1 MLNRRIFE
9 PEHEQFRESVRRF
22 YEAEVAPHAEEW
34 RANGRVS
41 GDVWRKAGA
50 AGFSCMWADE
60 QYGGAGVDDFRFD
73 QILTEELVG
82 ESGFFLSLHNRI
94 VGPYFAK
101 FGTDEQKARFM
112 PGIVSGKQILAIA
125 MTEPGTGSDLAAIR
139 TNAVEKDDHWLLNG
153 SKTYIS
159 NGQLAGLVI
168 VAARTAERG
177 IGLFVVEEG
186 MEGFRRGRQLKKL
199 GLHSQDTSELFF
211 DDVKVPKDNV
221 LGDPARGFQAMMVG
235 LAEERLIGAVGYLA
249 RANRAFDITLD
260 IHHGPQGIR
269 AARRHVPELPFQD
282 GRHANGTRCRAGL
295 RGPLRDGTSRRQPVR
310 RGRCA
315 GETADLRS
323 GRPRGGRM
331 PAAARRRGLYGR
343 IRDFPSLRRCPHQPH
358 LCWHVGDHA
367 RNHRAR
373 AGAGRAGQT
382 GMSGPLSGL
391 TVIEMAAIGP
401 VPLAGQLLGD
411 LGANVVV
418 IDRASGK
425 PDNTDI
431 NRRNKRSIALDL
443 KSEAGRGALLK
454 LLENAD
460 ILIEGFRPGV
470 MEKLGLGPDDCPDH
484 LIYGRM
490 TGWGQDGPLSQTA
503 GHDINYLAITGLL
516 HAIGPKDGPVAATQ
530 HGGRL
535 CRRHNVSAARRVGRA
550 V

>member
-9 PEHEQFRESVRRF
+9 PEHEQFRDSVRRF

-34 RANGRVS
+34 RTDGRVS
-41 GDVWRKAGA
+41 RDVWRKAGA

-60 QYGGAGVDDFRFD
+60 EFGGAGVDDFRFD
-73 QILTEELVG
+73 QILTEELAG

-112 PGIVSGKQILAIA
+112 PDIVSGEKILAIA

-211 DDVKVPKDNV
+211 DDVKVPKENV

-260 IHHGPQGIR
+260 FIMERKAFGRPVGTFQNSRFKMADMRTELDAAQAFVDHCVMEHLDGNLSAEAGAQVKLLTSEVEGRVVDECLQLHGGAGYMDEYEISR
-269 AARRHVPELPFQD
+269 LYADARISRIY
-282 GRHANGTRCRAGL
+282 A
-295 RGPLRDGTSRRQPVR
+295 GTSEIMREII
-310 RGRCA
+310 G
-315 GETADLRS
+315 
-323 GRPRGGRM
+323 
-331 PAAARRRGLYGR
+331 RGL
-343 IRDFPSLRRCPHQPH
+343 
-358 LCWHVGDHA
+358 
-367 RNHRAR
+367 
-373 AGAGRAGQT
+373 
-382 GMSGPLSGL
+382 GL
-391 TVIEMAAIGP
+391 DERTKKV
-401 VPLAGQLLGD
+401 
-411 LGANVVV
+411 
-418 IDRASGK
+418 
-425 PDNTDI
+425 
-431 NRRNKRSIALDL
+431 
-443 KSEAGRGALLK
+443 
-454 LLENAD
+454 
-460 ILIEGFRPGV
+460 
-470 MEKLGLGPDDCPDH
+470 
-484 LIYGRM
+484 
-490 TGWGQDGPLSQTA
+490 
-503 GHDINYLAITGLL
+503 
-516 HAIGPKDGPVAATQ
+516 
-530 HGGRL
+530 
-535 CRRHNVSAARRVGRA
+535 
-550 V
+550 